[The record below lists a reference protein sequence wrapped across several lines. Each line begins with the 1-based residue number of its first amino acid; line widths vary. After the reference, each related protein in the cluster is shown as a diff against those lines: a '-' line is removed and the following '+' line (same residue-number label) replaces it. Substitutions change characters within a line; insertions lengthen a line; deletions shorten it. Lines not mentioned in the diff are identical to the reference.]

1 MFTGPRS
8 SDPILSMTKSCS
20 FPYTKKHRKSS
31 RNNYKPARNTHHW
44 TFSTNARIKCACS
57 DRAAVVQAAVTIFSK
72 DRLPSRRTVEE
83 KVTWIFVPQKENS
96 EKLAQSP
103 HRERAGASDCTP
115 HFVVSMVTTSLGAPD
130 LSLQTK
136 IRVRRPRDQM
146 TRKNSGSYE
155 TINPIHCLCWWKSH
169 WRTLS
174 TRLASVRMCISL
186 GFFLI
191 HFHKEQT

>member
-1 MFTGPRS
+1 MFPGPGS
-8 SDPILSMTKSCS
+8 SDPIRSKTESCS
-20 FPYTKKHRKSS
+20 FPYTKNHTKSS
-31 RNNYKPARNTHHW
+31 RNNYKPVRNTHHW

-57 DRAAVVQAAVTIFSK
+57 DRAAVQAAVTIFSK

-130 LSLQTK
+130 MSSQISKSGFEDFEIKWHERTQVPK
-136 IRVRRPRDQM
+136 RPPTQSIVLVD
-146 TRKNSGSYE
+146 G
-155 TINPIHCLCWWKSH
+155 NPIDES
-169 WRTLS
+169 
-174 TRLASVRMCISL
+174 
-186 GFFLI
+186 FLL
-191 HFHKEQT
+191 